1 MRTYKEDIP
10 LAEHVARL
18 IYRNLLG
25 IITPK
30 EEAELEA
37 WRKEDKAHEKLYL
50 KLLDTTFLELEYRK
64 LKAVD
69 SARPM
74 KDMQARLRLKLR
86 RRLRQW
92 KYGSI
97 AATVALFLTV
107 GIVLLTD
114 KPAVEMPAMTEQ
126 ETTAYYASQIHP
138 GKTEAVLTL
147 EDGKEIALGED
158 SVANEA
164 AIQETKAKQ
173 PAAEPKMNRLT
184 TERGGEFKVTL
195 EDGTEVW
202 LNAETQ
208 LVYPD
213 SFATNERR
221 VVLKGEAYFKVA
233 KNEAKPFL
241 VESNGQLVRVY
252 GTEFNIRAYEEDAD
266 VYTTLVSGR
275 ISQQPLEGTDAELVL
290 TPGRQA
296 VFDKQLRAT
305 AVRPVDTESVTAW
318 RKGRFVFEE
327 QNLEQIMQDLGRW
340 YDFAYRFEDD
350 ALRKTV
356 FMGTVPRYGDFK
368 DVLSILEKSGGL
380 KFRMEERTVII
391 SAR

>member
-1 MRTYKEDIP
+1 MRTNTQEIQWTEK
-10 LAEHVARL
+10 VARL
-18 IYRNLLG
+18 IYRSLLG
-25 IITPK
+25 IITPE
-30 EEAELEA
+30 EEAALKA
-37 WRKEDKAHEKLYL
+37 WREEDKAHEKLYL

-64 LKAVD
+64 LKTVD
-69 SARPM
+69 TARPM

-86 RRLRQW
+86 RRLRLW

-107 GIVLLTD
+107 GTMLLRD
-114 KPAVEMPAMTEQ
+114 KQPEVPAMTEQ
-126 ETTAYYASQIHP
+126 EATAYYASQIHP

-147 EDGKEIALGED
+147 EDGEKIALGAD
-158 SVANEA
+158 SAANQT
-164 AIQETKAKQ
+164 AIRETKAKQ